1 MIVTI
6 DGPAGA
12 GKSSVSRRLAETLG
26 FQFLDTGAMYRAVA
40 LKGLRSQIDWADE
53 DRLTA
58 LAQACTMQLA
68 GATVLLDGEDVSQV
82 IRTLEVTEVTRHAAN
97 NVGVRQ
103 HLVQLQRQVAAGKD
117 IVTEGRDQGTVVFP
131 EAACK
136 IFLTASPQE
145 RAQRRVAELAAR
157 GQVVTFEQIFQQQAQ
172 RDEEDRNRPV
182 GPLRKAQDAI
192 EVLTDGMTEDEVL
205 QHLVAIVRRCQHA

>member
-12 GKSSVSRRLAETLG
+12 GKSSISRRLAEILG
-26 FQFLDTGAMYRAVA
+26 FEFLDTGAMYRAVA
-40 LKGLRSQIDWADE
+40 LKGLRAEIDWADE
-53 DRLTA
+53 ERLTA
-58 LAQACTMQLA
+58 LAQASTMQLA
-68 GATVLLDGEDVSQV
+68 GTTVLLDGEDVSQA

-157 GQVVTFEQIFQQQAQ
+157 GQVVAYEQIFQQQAR
-172 RDEEDRNRPV
+172 RDEEDRNRPI

-205 QHLVAIVRRCQHA
+205 QHLVAIVRRCQPE